1 LTHAKRVGLRSPGA
15 PQIRTFSRVS
25 FGQILAHFHCIRQ
38 LAKTDSQPKPLPHQ
52 SFRHFLAFKRVKSAI
67 SFAGSLS
74 FVSFARLTA
83 ERNERIAAARCCVPN
98 FEGRNGLAWHPRLP
112 YHPIMATASPQ
123 SPPAAVFNLPNGLTL
138 ARLGLAV
145 LLFICIAVQWWLI
158 GLVLFVLAAI
168 TDWLDGYLARK
179 HGSAS
184 AFGRN
189 FDPLVD
195 KVLIC
200 GAFIFLLG
208 VDGAKLSAWM
218 VTVVVAREL
227 IITGLRSFFEAQSA
241 SFGADWLGKLKMG
254 LQCAALI
261 AILVVLWWGSREGF
275 LVDVQIGLIYAM
287 LFATT
292 LSGLQ
297 YLWRALLLLRAV

>member
-1 LTHAKRVGLRSPGA
+1 
-15 PQIRTFSRVS
+15 
-25 FGQILAHFHCIRQ
+25 
-38 LAKTDSQPKPLPHQ
+38 
-52 SFRHFLAFKRVKSAI
+52 
-67 SFAGSLS
+67 
-74 FVSFARLTA
+74 
-83 ERNERIAAARCCVPN
+83 
-98 FEGRNGLAWHPRLP
+98 
-112 YHPIMATASPQ
+112 MATAPPQ
-123 SPPAAVFNLPNGLTL
+123 SPSAAVFNLPNGLTL

-145 LLFICIAVQWWLI
+145 VLFGCIAAAWWLTALI
-158 GLVLFVLAAI
+158 VFIVAAF

-200 GAFIFLLG
+200 GAFIFLLPIPG
-208 VDGAKLSAWM
+208 TELTAWM

-227 IITGLRSFFEAQSA
+227 IITGLRSFFESQAA
-241 SFGADWLGKLKMG
+241 SFGADWLGKIKMG

-261 AILVVLWWGSREGF
+261 AILVVLTCGGGSEF
-275 LVDVQIGLIYAM
+275 LKSVQTTLIYAM
-287 LFATT
+287 LVATA

-297 YLWRALLLLRAV
+297 YLWRALILLRAV